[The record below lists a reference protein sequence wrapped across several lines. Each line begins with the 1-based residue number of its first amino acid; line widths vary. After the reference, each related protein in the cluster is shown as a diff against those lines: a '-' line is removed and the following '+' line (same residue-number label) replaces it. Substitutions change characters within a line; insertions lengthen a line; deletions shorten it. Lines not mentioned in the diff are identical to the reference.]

1 MEIKNI
7 ELMQQ
12 KIYEQEL
19 NYEEEYPHSEGKKCY
34 IFFSSNGI
42 DKNISEDKYWEEL
55 VEKNKFEWQS
65 IANSLKYHKDLGKI
79 IYVRDIYKKFYID
92 GININIDT
100 IDKLLDLLNEA
111 VKGYEVTTVGISSGG
126 YLATISAIQLKAERA
141 FCISGQFDIHSH
153 LRDVNVDLLSLD
165 KKKYLNIQWL
175 LKDNVDTPV
184 YYFCPI
190 GCAHD
195 WNNYQLVR
203 NDKNVKSFMFPDKV
217 HAATVYPFNFP
228 DILFKSNQKLDSLF
242 CHYENKVINKNEFYL
257 RTVTYKGLLT
267 FIKHIWTTRFNLGK
281 LRKKWEV

>member
-19 NYEEEYPHSEGKKCY
+19 NYKEEYPHSKGEKCY

-65 IANSLKYHKDLGKI
+65 IANSLKYHKNLGKI
-79 IYVRDIYKKFYID
+79 IYVRDVFKKFYID
-92 GININIDT
+92 GINIKIDSV
-100 IDKLLDLLNEA
+100 DKLLGFLKE
-111 VKGYEVTTVGISSGG
+111 VTKGYKVTTVGISSGG
-126 YLATISAIQLKAERA
+126 YLATICAIKLRAERA
-141 FCISGQFDIHSH
+141 FCISGQFDIQSR
-153 LRDVNVDLLSLD
+153 LQDVNEDMLSLD

-175 LKDNVDTPV
+175 LEENENIPI

-195 WNNYQLVR
+195 WDNYQLVK
-203 NDKNVKSFMFPDKV
+203 NDKNVKTFMFPDKV

-228 DILFKSNQKLDSLF
+228 DILFKSNQKMDKLF
-242 CHYENKVINKNEFYL
+242 CHYESKVINKNEFYV
-257 RTVTYKGLLT
+257 RTVTFNGLFI
-267 FIKHIWTTRFNLGK
+267 FIKHIITTRFD
-281 LRKKWEV
+281 LRKLKKNWEV